1 MLSAAVVFHVG
12 GRSAVLAI
20 RAISI
25 NIAIRGE
32 ENAEVIVFSD
42 DARIALVDD
51 LSKGSH
57 GASLICQVALETV
70 NYDWWIQV

>member
-1 MLSAAVVFHVG
+1 MLGAAVVFHVG
-12 GRSAVLAI
+12 SRTAVLTI

-25 NIAIRGE
+25 NVAIRGE

-57 GASLICQVALETV
+57 GASSICQFALEAV